1 MKWENIST
9 SSFSV
14 FHFLII
20 KWCEAPHLVYWMLFK
35 LSSAVGITSFFC
47 GTFDHCGPWML
58 PKDLLLYPPP
68 DPLSWRRGT
77 THISKSKDLTQVSI
91 HCGCPN
97 GEMKNL
103 AFWVTW
109 LHTLLYTYWHWMLKT
124 PFPQISL
131 WIIAMIHNQMRKWGT
146 KPNRFTICVLK
157 NISKIP
163 DLVYF
168 CQIHTPVSLQDKT
181 LTP

>member
-14 FHFLII
+14 FHFLIT
-20 KWCEAPHLVYWMLFK
+20 KRCEAPHLVYWMLFK
-35 LSSAVGITSFFC
+35 LSSAVCITSFFC
-47 GTFDHCGPWML
+47 GTFGHCGPWML
-58 PKDLLLYPPP
+58 PKDLLLYLPP

-103 AFWVTW
+103 AFWVTR
-109 LHTLLYTYWHWMLKT
+109 LHTLLYIYWHWMLKT
-124 PFPQISL
+124 PFAQISL
-131 WIIAMIHNQMRKWGT
+131 TVANACHNSQPNEKMRNQT
-146 KPNRFTICVLK
+146 
-157 NISKIP
+157 
-163 DLVYF
+163 
-168 CQIHTPVSLQDKT
+168 
-181 LTP
+181 